1 MELHGV
7 ARLSCFM
14 DGREELFRYGVQPK
28 RLLLSALLKGLAD
41 AVSAND
47 GLAAY
52 RYHSRLKVL
61 APDLDTNSTVSEAL
75 ERLLSASSQWL
86 ATNVAERRNV
96 EQPVLDAVETINA
109 LLATHT

>member
-1 MELHGV
+1 MG
-7 ARLSCFM
+7 
-14 DGREELFRYGVQPK
+14 DREELFRYGVQPK

-47 GLAAY
+47 GSAAY

-61 APDLDTNSTVSEAL
+61 APDLDTNPTISEAL
-75 ERLLSASSQWL
+75 ERLISASSQWL

-96 EQPVLDAVETINA
+96 EQPVLDSIERIDA
-109 LLATHT
+109 LLVSHT